1 MSEITVTDTT
11 IPSLLTKLRAG
22 EWLTPEFQRE
32 FVWNSPA
39 VIGLINS
46 IIDAKPVGMI
56 TLWEQ
61 ENASDLVLEHISIPD
76 WSTSKNKTA
85 PSYFGDN
92 SARPGRFYAI
102 LDGKQRS
109 TAIALAFG
117 GHRAQNGSYKHSGR
131 YYLNVSA
138 EDPLD
143 RIEYIKEMDVRR
155 RGLDVL
161 STCVGSGLFP
171 LAAGDPSKIFQ
182 QWMGYTAM
190 IGQEQHYPDGVL
202 PPIEE
207 LSKRKSL
214 LEAAFDGIIKTK
226 LAVYV
231 VPKEEDLA
239 SICEIFETL
248 NTTGTKVSTVDLI
261 HSWLYADTKL
271 RLESPILLRQEIDD
285 LGQIDGAVGWASSNE
300 RPELIA
306 QFAAAIHV
314 ALDNKPEPRSV
325 SGARVT
331 KITSVKSPDL
341 LAVPDSLWE
350 LFFDRKEFFAKFL
363 GEMQDAV
370 AGGKFTQSQCPYPAS
385 ATIYT
390 ALRWYQEF
398 DAPSSVGWQKQHLDN
413 LYRAFFWRNALSNRY
428 DQGFLTK
435 IGRDIIEMKGFLSNT
450 RRAQSMEDWKVD
462 AQRWLEAYL
471 PIGGAEERISQAVR
485 DGSIKGALRKA
496 VVLPL
501 LTRAQYDVVN
511 PESDIR
517 NVHSALELH
526 HIYPRAWCANN
537 KSGAAKEYLDP
548 NQTDNDWVSSPAN
561 LMPMARKSNLEWRA
575 KNPEMA
581 IDELNI
587 SSVEQL
593 DLFGRYFVD
602 AQSIRFLKSGV
613 EGFGPFLER
622 RADQMTT
629 FLTRLMSV

>member
-11 IPSLLTKLRAG
+11 IPSLLTKLRSG
-22 EWLTPEFQRE
+22 EWLTPEFQRD

-61 ENASDLVLEHISIPD
+61 ENESDLVLEHISIPD
-76 WSTSKNKTA
+76 WEVSQNRTA
-85 PSYFGDN
+85 PSYFGDD
-92 SARPGRFYAI
+92 SVRPGRFYAI

-131 YYLNVSA
+131 YFLNVSA
-138 EDPLD
+138 DDPLD
-143 RIEYIKEMDVRR
+143 RIEYIKEADVRR

-161 STCVGSGLFP
+161 STCVGTGVFP
-171 LAAGDPSKIFQ
+171 LAAEDPSKIFQ

-190 IGQEQHYPDGVL
+190 IGQEQHYPNGVL
-202 PPIEE
+202 PSPEE
-207 LSKRKSL
+207 LAKRKAL

-226 LAVYV
+226 LAIYV

-261 HSWLYADTKL
+261 HSWLYADTKT
-271 RLESPILLRQEIDD
+271 RLEAPILLRQEIDD
-285 LGQIDGAVGWASSNE
+285 LGQYDGAVGWASSTE

-325 SGARVT
+325 SGAKVT

-350 LFFDRKEFFAKFL
+350 LFFDRKEAFAKFL

-385 ATIYT
+385 ATIYA

-398 DAPSSVGWQKQHLDN
+398 DAPSSINWQKQHLDN
-413 LYRAFFWRNALSNRY
+413 LFRAFFWRNALTNRY

-435 IGRDIIEMKGFLSNT
+435 IGRDIIEIKEFLT
-450 RRAQSMEDWKVD
+450 RTPREQPMEDWKVD
-462 AQRWLEAYL
+462 AQNWLEAHL

-485 DGSIKGALRKA
+485 DGSVKGALRKA
-496 VVLPL
+496 VLLPL
-501 LTRAQYDVVN
+501 LTRSLHDVVN
-511 PESDIR
+511 PDLNIR

-548 NQTDNDWVSSPAN
+548 NQTDKDWVSSPAN

-575 KNPEMA
+575 KIPAMV
-581 IDELNI
+581 IDELDI
-587 SSVEQL
+587 TSTQQL
-593 DLFGRYFVD
+593 ELFSRYFVD
-602 AQSIRFLKSGV
+602 SECLESLRMGA

-622 RADQMTT
+622 RASQITNHLM
-629 FLTRLMSV
+629 RLMSV